1 MNKNKLFKVL
11 LMSVILIIGVST
23 LVYAAALPS
32 PPWSE
37 CYWFNSPGVGP
48 TYDINHFL
56 HYVGYDARVYGNLTA
71 YWVRRTMYKDAVF
84 YIKTH
89 GVGDEGGRVWCAN
102 GTRISAKIRPND
114 NYNYSLEAAFANTT
128 DKLKWCR
135 LVYWGGCYTAKNSS
149 KYGDLNDYSAMTLG
163 ADSSVGFKEGRYV
176 DWGTTFDRRVFDYLI
191 YNGGNT
197 IKNSCEMAK
206 DYTYN
211 VHGSYGGVDKYEIR
225 GYTTEKILPVD
236 YGDF

>member
-1 MNKNKLFKVL
+1 MNKTKLFKVL
-11 LMSVILIIGVST
+11 LLSVVLIIGLSQ

-37 CYWFNSPGVGP
+37 CYWFNDPGVGP

-56 HYVGYDARVYGNLTA
+56 HYVGYDARVYGNVHA
-71 YWVRRTMYKDAVF
+71 YYVRRTMYKDAVF

-89 GVGDEGGRVWCAN
+89 GYSSGGRVLCAN
-102 GTRISAKIRPND
+102 NTKISAKMVLGD
-114 NYNYSLEAAFANTT
+114 DSNYSLEAAFANTT

-135 LVYWGGCYTAKNSS
+135 LVYWGSCYTAKNSS

-206 DYTYN
+206 DYTYD

-225 GYTTEKILPVD
+225 GYTTEKILPVG